1 MRSMSNSIRVLFASL
16 ALAVTGHALAQAFPS
31 KPVTMIVPFPP
42 GGSVDAV
49 ARQVAQGMTQYLGQ
63 SVVVEN
69 KVGAGGTIGS
79 GYVAKAAPDGYT
91 ILLGTTSALAV
102 SPATYKSVPYDPL
115 KSFVPVIEV
124 TRGPFILTV
133 KNSLPVN
140 DVREL
145 VELAR
150 KNPGKLNSG
159 SAGNGSVHHLALE
172 MFKQAAH
179 IDIVHVPYKGG
190 APAWTAVIAGDIDM
204 LFDSMPGPYM
214 FRGQAKPLAVA
225 GPARLPGLPNVP
237 TFAEMGFPGVETVF
251 FWAIVAPA
259 GTPPDVVARLN
270 SALGQTL
277 RDPAVRAE
285 FGKQS
290 METSPGT
297 SEEIARFM
305 AVEIPRW
312 RQVVQKAGLKQ
323 E

>member
-1 MRSMSNSIRVLFASL
+1 MVLIRFFA
-16 ALAVTGHALAQAFPS
+16 ALCFSVASAAAQAQAYPT

-49 ARQVAQGMTQYLGQ
+49 ARQVAAGLTQYLGQ

-69 KVGAGGTIGS
+69 KAGAGGTIGS
-79 GYVAKAAPDGYT
+79 GVAAHAAPDGYT

-102 SPATYKSVPYDPL
+102 SPALYKSVPYDSL
-115 KSFVPVIEV
+115 KSFVPIIEV
-124 TRGPFILTV
+124 TRGPFVLSV

-140 DVREL
+140 DVKDL
-145 VELAR
+145 VDMAK

-159 SAGNGSVHHLALE
+159 SAGQGSVHHLALE
-172 MFKQAAH
+172 MFKQAAG
-179 IDIVHVPYKGG
+179 IYIVHVPYKGG
-190 APAWTAVIAGDIDM
+190 APAWTAVVAGDIDM

-225 GPARLPGLPNVP
+225 GPHRLPGLPNVP
-237 TFAEMGFPGVETVF
+237 TFAEQGFPGVETVF
-251 FWAIVAPA
+251 FWAMLAPA
-259 GTPPDVVARLN
+259 GTPPEVVARLN

-305 AVEIPRW
+305 AAEIPRW

>member
-1 MRSMSNSIRVLFASL
+1 MRSMANSMRVLFASL
-16 ALAVTGHALAQAFPS
+16 ALAVSGHAMAQAFPT

-49 ARQVAQGMTQYLGQ
+49 ARQVAQGMAQYLGQ

-91 ILLGTTSALAV
+91 LLLGTTSALAV

-124 TRGPFILTV
+124 TRGPFVLTV

-172 MFKQAAH
+172 MFKQAAN

-237 TFAEMGFPGVETVF
+237 TFAEMGFPGVQTVF

-259 GTPPDVVARLN
+259 GTPPDVVAKLN
-270 SALGQTL
+270 GALGQTL

>member
-1 MRSMSNSIRVLFASL
+1 MKPMRLLLFLLVFLIPAQ
-16 ALAVTGHALAQAFPS
+16 VLAQAFPT

-49 ARQVAQGMTQYLGQ
+49 ARQVAAGLAQYLGQ

-79 GYVAKAAPDGYT
+79 GIAARSAPDGYT

-102 SPATYKSVPYDPL
+102 SPALYKNVPYDSL
-115 KSFVPVIEV
+115 KSFAPIIEV
-124 TRGPFILTV
+124 TRGPFVLSV
-133 KNSLPVN
+133 KNALPVN
-140 DVREL
+140 DVKEL

-159 SAGNGSVHHLALE
+159 SAGQGSVHHLALE
-172 MFKQAAH
+172 MFKQAAG

-190 APAWTAVIAGDIDM
+190 APAWTAVISGDIDM

-214 FRGQAKPLAVA
+214 FQGRAKPLAVA
-225 GPARLPGLPNVP
+225 GPQRLPGLPNVP
-237 TFAEMGFPGVETVF
+237 TFAEQGFPGVETVF
-251 FWAIVAPA
+251 FWAMLAPA
-259 GTPPDVVARLN
+259 GTPADVVAKLN

-277 RDPAVRAE
+277 RDPGVRAE

-305 AVEIPRW
+305 ATEIPRW

>member
-1 MRSMSNSIRVLFASL
+1 MGLNRIFSALCFVAASFA
-16 ALAVTGHALAQAFPS
+16 AQSQPFPT

-49 ARQVAQGMTQYLGQ
+49 ARQVAAGLSKYLGQ

-79 GYVAKAAPDGYT
+79 GIAAHAAPDGYT

-102 SPATYKSVPYDPL
+102 SPNTYKSVPYDSL
-115 KSFVPVIEV
+115 KSFVPIIEV
-124 TRGPFILTV
+124 TRGPFVLSV

-140 DVREL
+140 NVREL
-145 VELAR
+145 VDLAK

-159 SAGNGSVHHLALE
+159 SAGQGSVHHLALE
-172 MFKQAAH
+172 MFKQAAGV
-179 IDIVHVPYKGG
+179 DIVHVPYKGG
-190 APAWTAVIAGDIDM
+190 APAWTAVIAGQIDM

-225 GPARLPGLPNVP
+225 GPSRLPGLPDVP
-237 TFAEMGFPGVETVF
+237 TFAEQGFPGVETVF
-251 FWAIVAPA
+251 FWAMLAPA
-259 GTPPDVVARLN
+259 GTPSDVVAKLN

-297 SEEIARFM
+297 PEEIARFM
-305 AVEIPRW
+305 ALEIPRW
-312 RQVVQKAGLKQ
+312 REVVLKAGLKQ

>member
-1 MRSMSNSIRVLFASL
+1 MGLNRFLL
-16 ALAVTGHALAQAFPS
+16 ALCAFALSVAASAQSFPS

-49 ARQVAQGMTQYLGQ
+49 ARQVAAGLGKYLGQ

-79 GYVAKAAPDGYT
+79 GIAAHAAPDGYT

-102 SPATYKSVPYDPL
+102 SPALYKTVPYDAL
-115 KSFVPVIEV
+115 KSFAPIIEV
-124 TRGPFILTV
+124 TRGPFVLSV
-133 KNSLPVN
+133 KNALPVN
-140 DVREL
+140 NVREL
-145 VELAR
+145 VDLAK

-159 SAGNGSVHHLALE
+159 SAGQGSVHHLALE
-172 MFKQAAH
+172 MFKQAAG

-225 GPARLPGLPNVP
+225 GPQRLPGLPNVP
-237 TFAEMGFPGVETVF
+237 TFAEQGFPGVETVF
-251 FWAIVAPA
+251 FWALLAPA
-259 GTPPDVVARLN
+259 GTPPDVVAKLN
-270 SALGQTL
+270 AAAGQAL
-277 RDPAVRAE
+277 RDPGVRAE
-285 FGKQS
+285 FAKQS

-297 SEEIARFM
+297 PEEIARFM
-305 AVEIPRW
+305 AQEIPRW
-312 RQVVQKAGLKQ
+312 REAVQKAGLKQ

>member
-1 MRSMSNSIRVLFASL
+1 MRLLRSL
-16 ALAVTGHALAQAFPS
+16 AVVAALVAGTQAFGQAYPF

-49 ARQVAQGMTQYLGQ
+49 ARQVAAALGQYLGQ

-69 KVGAGGTIGS
+69 KAGAGGTIGS
-79 GYVAKAAPDGYT
+79 GVAAHAAPDGYT

-102 SPATYKSVPYDPL
+102 SPALYKTVPYDSL
-115 KSFVPVIEV
+115 KSFVPIIEV
-124 TRGPFILTV
+124 TRGPFVLSV

-140 DVREL
+140 NVREL
-145 VELAR
+145 VDMAK

-159 SAGNGSVHHLALE
+159 SAGQGSVHHLALE
-172 MFKQAAH
+172 MFKQSAG

-190 APAWTAVIAGDIDM
+190 APAWTAVIAGEIDM

-225 GPARLPGLPNVP
+225 GPNRLPGLPTVP
-237 TFAEMGFPGVETVF
+237 TFAEQGFPGVETVF
-251 FWAIVAPA
+251 FWALLAPA
-259 GTPPDVVARLN
+259 GTPPDIVAKLN
-270 SALGQTL
+270 AAAGQAL
-277 RDPAVRAE
+277 RDPNVKAE

-297 SEEIARFM
+297 PEEIARFM
-305 AVEIPRW
+305 AAEIPRW

>member
-1 MRSMSNSIRVLFASL
+1 MRFARCLL
-16 ALAVTGHALAQAFPS
+16 ALVASFVAACAAAQGFPS

-49 ARQVAQGMTQYLGQ
+49 ARQVAAGLSKYLGQ

-79 GYVAKAAPDGYT
+79 GIAAHAAPDGYT

-102 SPATYKSVPYDPL
+102 SPVTYKSVPYDSL
-115 KSFVPVIEV
+115 KSFVPIIEV
-124 TRGPFILTV
+124 TRGPFVLSV

-140 DVREL
+140 NVREL
-145 VELAR
+145 VDLAR

-159 SAGNGSVHHLALE
+159 SAGQGSVHHLALE
-172 MFKQAAH
+172 MFKQAAG

-225 GPARLPGLPNVP
+225 GPQRLPGLPNVP
-237 TFAEMGFPGVETVF
+237 TFAESGFPGVETVF
-251 FWAIVAPA
+251 FWAMLAPA
-259 GTPPDVVARLN
+259 GTPPDVVAKLN
-270 SALGQTL
+270 NALGQAL
-277 RDPAVRAE
+277 RDPAVKGE
-285 FGKQS
+285 FAKQS
-290 METSPGT
+290 METTPGT

-305 AVEIPRW
+305 AQEIPRW
-312 RQVVQKAGLKQ
+312 REAVQKAGLKQ

>member
-1 MRSMSNSIRVLFASL
+1 MRLLRSL
-16 ALAVTGHALAQAFPS
+16 AVVAALVAGTQAFGQAYPV

-49 ARQVAQGMTQYLGQ
+49 ARQVAAALGQYLGQ

-69 KVGAGGTIGS
+69 KAGAGGTIGS
-79 GYVAKAAPDGYT
+79 GVAAHAAPDGYT

-102 SPATYKSVPYDPL
+102 SPALYKTVPYDSL
-115 KSFVPVIEV
+115 KSFVPIIEV
-124 TRGPFILTV
+124 TRGPFVLSV

-140 DVREL
+140 NVREL
-145 VELAR
+145 VDMAK

-159 SAGNGSVHHLALE
+159 SAGQGSVHHLALE
-172 MFKQAAH
+172 MFKQSAG

-190 APAWTAVIAGDIDM
+190 APAWTAVIAGEIDM

-225 GPARLPGLPNVP
+225 GPNRLPGLPTVP
-237 TFAEMGFPGVETVF
+237 TFAEQGFAGVETVF
-251 FWAIVAPA
+251 FWALLAPA
-259 GTPPDVVARLN
+259 GTPPDIVAKLN
-270 SALGQTL
+270 AAAGQAL
-277 RDPAVRAE
+277 RDPNVKAE

-297 SEEIARFM
+297 PEEIARFM
-305 AVEIPRW
+305 AAEIPRW